1 MTWVNVLAGVRAG
14 VEGVA
19 FAGDAL
25 FSCLNAKPLCECKQ
39 AYFDYEGIMTT
50 CNQTV
55 PATLSS
61 DFASVCNTGQCTSHV
76 AVVPCGDVG
85 VADASTWRAWRGLVH
100 AGPPGKYHDAMAAA
114 ETCITSNPVCDCLG
128 KYDSLLTAAS
138 ACLKEVPSYVHDVFS
153 ACDTSDP
160 TCTSVVPRRGVGG
173 VGRRRGRGGCGD
185 V

>member
-1 MTWVNVLAGVRAG
+1 MQQRGGGLATSVPRNGSMTWVDVLAGVRAG

-61 DFASVCNTGQCTSHV
+61 DFASVCNTGQCASHA
-76 AVVPCGDVG
+76 AVVACGDVG
-85 VADASTWRAWRGLVH
+85 VADAGTRRGSCAHRSTRQ
-100 AGPPGKYHDAMAAA
+100 
-114 ETCITSNPVCDCLG
+114 
-128 KYDSLLTAAS
+128 
-138 ACLKEVPSYVHDVFS
+138 
-153 ACDTSDP
+153 
-160 TCTSVVPRRGVGG
+160 VPRRDN
-173 VGRRRGRGGCGD
+173 RNRD
-185 V
+185 VHHLQPRM